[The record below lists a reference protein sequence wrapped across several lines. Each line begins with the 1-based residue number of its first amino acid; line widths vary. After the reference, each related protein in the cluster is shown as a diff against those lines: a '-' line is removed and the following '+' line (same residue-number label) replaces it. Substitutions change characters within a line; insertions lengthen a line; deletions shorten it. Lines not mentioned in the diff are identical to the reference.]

1 MIDYTRGPWE
11 VGEFLNDND
20 IRQVI
25 NRGHAVIHR
34 NPDKD
39 FDTLVAITGNRAD
52 AQLVA
57 LAPEMAGL
65 LADLVF
71 SEDIEAVREE
81 ASRIVKVIY
90 GGEVCKTILTS

>member
-39 FDTLVAITGNRAD
+39 FDTLVAITENRAD

-57 LAPEMAGL
+57 LAPEMAEM
-65 LADLVF
+65 LADLV
-71 SEDIEAVREE
+71 SGEDVETIRWKTKRLLRGV
-81 ASRIVKVIY
+81 Y
-90 GGEVCKTILTS
+90 GDE

>member
-1 MIDYTRGPWE
+1 M
-11 VGEFLNDND
+11 
-20 IRQVI
+20 
-25 NRGHAVIHR
+25 
-34 NPDKD
+34 
-39 FDTLVAITGNRAD
+39 AITGNRAD

-81 ASRIVKVIY
+81 ASRIVKAIY
-90 GGEVCKTILTS
+90 GGEVCTRTLTS